1 MKRVIMVAVAAL
13 LGVGV
18 IAWLFQEH
26 IVMRAMSRVAAQTMG
41 STLLDGLPKGLHV
54 ALCGAGSPLPD
65 PARSGPCVAV
75 IAGDRVFVVDS
86 GSGGSK
92 VLSRT
97 RIPQGQ
103 IEAVLLTHFH
113 SDHIDGLGELMM
125 QRWVNGTHTAPLPV
139 YGPPGVEKVVE
150 GFNRAYELDHTY
162 RVAHH
167 GNATVPDSGGGGEA
181 RAFAVPEEGRDVVV
195 LDGDV
200 KITAFRVE
208 HDPIDPA
215 VGYRFDHAGRSVVI
229 SGDTVRSANL
239 ERVAE
244 GVDLLVHEALSME
257 MVQALTEAARAAGR
271 DNLVKITADIL
282 DYHTSP
288 VDAARSAQAAG
299 ARSLLFYH
307 IVPPLLLRPMQGIFL
322 RGVEEAYDGPFTIGI
337 DGTLVSLPAGS
348 GAIEVSELL

>member
-1 MKRVIMVAVAAL
+1 
-13 LGVGV
+13 
-18 IAWLFQEH
+18 
-26 IVMRAMSRVAAQTMG
+26 MRAMSRVMARNLE
-41 STLLDGLPKGLHV
+41 SSLLDTLPKGLHV

-65 PARSGPCVAV
+65 PSRSGPCVAV
-75 IAGDRVFVVDS
+75 IAGDRIFVVDS
-86 GSGGSK
+86 GSGGSR
-92 VLSRT
+92 VMSRT
-97 RIPQGQ
+97 RIPQGR

-125 QRWVNGTHTAPLPV
+125 QRWVNGTHTQPLPV
-139 YGPPGVEKVVE
+139 YGPPGVEEVVA
-150 GFNRAYELDHTY
+150 GFNRAYALDHGY

-181 RAFAVPEEGRDVVV
+181 RPFAVPEEGRDVVV
-195 LDGDV
+195 LEGEV
-200 KITAFRVE
+200 EITAFRVA

-244 GVDLLVHEALSME
+244 GVDLLVHEALSIE
-257 MVQALTEAARAAGR
+257 MVEVMTEAARSAGR
-271 DNLVKITADIL
+271 DNIVKITADIL

-307 IVPPLLLRPMQGIFL
+307 IVPPLLLRPMQGVFL
-322 RGVEEAYDGPFTIGI
+322 QGVVEAYDGPFTIGT